1 MIEEAA
7 QLTQRLIIDG
17 NAVYEL
23 DEVSMLQKEIEEK
36 QDRQTKQ
43 VKQPNKKQTEKTYN
57 CR

>member
-1 MIEEAA
+1 M
-7 QLTQRLIIDG
+7 TQRLIIDG